1 MPVTKNKPWPPGHP
15 FHKGGIVFG
24 QSRPDSS
31 EKPSTE
37 ESQPQEASG
46 HQLPP
51 MTQEERD
58 AMVDRMQNFQ
68 GIIPASNP
76 PEEEE

>member
-1 MPVTKNKPWPPGHP
+1 MPVTENKPWPPGHP

-37 ESQPQEASG
+37 EWHQSPLDGRLASSI
-46 HQLPP
+46 
-51 MTQEERD
+51 TQEEWD
-58 AMVDRMQNFQ
+58 AMFKRMKNFQ
-68 GIIPASNP
+68 GCIPASNP